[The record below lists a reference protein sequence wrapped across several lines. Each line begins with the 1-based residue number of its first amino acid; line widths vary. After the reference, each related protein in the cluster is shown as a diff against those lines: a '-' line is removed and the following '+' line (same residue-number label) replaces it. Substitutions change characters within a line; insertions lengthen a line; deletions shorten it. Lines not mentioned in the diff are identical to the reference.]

1 MTAETD
7 TGAPKAR
14 KPGNICVF
22 GAGAVGGFMAHGLAR
37 AGFETSVVARG
48 PHLEAMR
55 ASGLGVVR
63 DGEETRAEVT
73 ATDNAADLGPQDYL
87 VVALK
92 ASSLPLTAPDLAPLI
107 GPETTIVT
115 AMNGLPHW
123 YFHGLAE
130 APVTRIEA
138 VDPGGV
144 VSAALP
150 PEQSLGCVVYTA
162 AELAGPGLVRVMTGR
177 RFILGEPGGAITR
190 RATSFAD
197 ALRSAGF
204 DAPLSPCIRDDIW
217 MKLWGNLSFNPL
229 SALTGETLDML
240 ARRDDLAAV
249 ARAMMVEAQA
259 VGEALG
265 VRFGTDVETRLGGA
279 KSVGPHKTSMLQDL
293 ERGKPLE
300 IDALV
305 TAVTELGRATGVA
318 TPTIDMILALVRARA
333 RTLGLYDVGS
343 GASG

>member
-229 SALTGETLDML
+229 SALKSRENPSTCWRG
-240 ARRDDLAAV
+240 RDDLAAV
-249 ARAMMVEAQA
+249 QRAMMVEAA
-259 VGEALG
+259 VGGERSGPLAARMSRRG
-265 VRFGTDVETRLGGA
+265 SRA
-279 KSVGPHKTSMLQDL
+279 KSVGPATKTSMLQEPV

-300 IDALV
+300 IDPLV
-305 TAVTELGRATGVA
+305 TAVTELGA
-318 TPTIDMILALVRARA
+318 PLA
-333 RTLGLYDVGS
+333 VGHADHS
-343 GASG
+343 T